1 MLEESLPRINKFVEN
16 YILKIVI
23 KWLKKSDKTQIVM
36 FRIHVFFRTKLHF
49 EKKNKR
55 HIRLLKRNA
64 TLRGK

>member
-1 MLEESLPRINKFVEN
+1 MVKEIRQNTAF
-16 YILKIVI
+16 
-23 KWLKKSDKTQIVM
+23 VM